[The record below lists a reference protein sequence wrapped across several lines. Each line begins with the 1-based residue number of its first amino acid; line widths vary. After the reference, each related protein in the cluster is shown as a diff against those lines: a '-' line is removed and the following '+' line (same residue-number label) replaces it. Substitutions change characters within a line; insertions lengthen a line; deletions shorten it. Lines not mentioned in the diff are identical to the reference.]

1 MFADSVATPYFI
13 HTSEFGHW
21 GVCKWGF
28 CHVGILLV
36 GFLSC
41 GDFVSGVLSCGD
53 FVSGVLSCGDFV
65 SGVLSCGDFV
75 GISKWIVTGL
85 LPWRKMPW
93 LQGWLK
99 AIRLK
104 MDVLLS
110 TSFTIGRAADNGA
123 ATQNCWRNRRLVC
136 ERKTYPVYG
145 CRAGTKPIRYIVWRS
160 RVDLKPTKMARL
172 IFWMMWIRSSCS
184 WRGIHVELLATVK
197 EGKQMYNNEN

>member
-36 GFLSC
+36 GF
-41 GDFVSGVLSCGD
+41 
-53 FVSGVLSCGDFV
+53 LSCGDFV